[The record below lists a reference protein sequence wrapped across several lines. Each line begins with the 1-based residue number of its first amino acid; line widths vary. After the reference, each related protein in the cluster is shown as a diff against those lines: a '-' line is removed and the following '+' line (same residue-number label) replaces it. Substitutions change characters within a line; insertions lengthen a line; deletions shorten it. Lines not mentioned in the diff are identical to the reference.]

1 MLLSHGKSWWV
12 GFGVGQ
18 IPWFSKQGEKNTQQ
32 KNMTFNMTGFT
43 AFKMTVVSK
52 SSN

>member
-1 MLLSHGKSWWV
+1 MVRVDGLGLVWAKSHGSQNRVK
-12 GFGVGQ
+12 
-18 IPWFSKQGEKNTQQ
+18 KTHNK